1 MRWFAVTGWVLT
13 ALFALLWVAS
23 GPCAGP
29 VLRDPQA
36 DLLRDRVERLEVDL
50 AVARGEAPPG
60 GASEHPPLVVPPEP
74 APDRQAPTRVAVKV
88 VSASGLPDWDR
99 LGKAD
104 PYVVVAFDG
113 EERITPVRKGTLT
126 PVWNHSC
133 EFRFAAGQT
142 LTFTVYDR
150 DLLDHDLVGKASLAA
165 EPASAGK
172 HRLSLSGGGT
182 LVVEV
187 SFSE

>member
-1 MRWFAVTGWVLT
+1 MRWFAVTGWVLA

-36 DLLRDRVERLEVDL
+36 DLLRDRVERLEDDL
-50 AVARGEAPPG
+50 AMSRGEVPPG
-60 GASEHPPLVVPPEP
+60 GASEHPPLVTPRGP
-74 APDRQAPTRVAVKV
+74 ATARQMPASVTVKV
-88 VSASGLPDWDR
+88 VSASGLPDRDK

-113 EERITPVRKGTLT
+113 EERITPALKGTLS
-126 PVWNHSC
+126 PVWNYSC
-133 EFRFAAGQT
+133 EFRFAAGQS

-150 DLLDHDLVGKASLAA
+150 DVLKPDIVGEASLALD
-165 EPASAGK
+165 PADPGRRSL
-172 HRLSLSGGGT
+172 RLSGGGT
-182 LVVEV
+182 LVVDV
-187 SFSE
+187 SFPE